1 MAILKRK
8 KYVVWAAAFGGAV
21 FFSAVFAKQASA
33 PALLLPTA
41 DEKKAARSS
50 VTLLKHLHYEH
61 RKFNDALSSQVLDR
75 YLKDLDGGRSYFV
88 ASDIAAFQAY
98 RLTLDDEIA
107 RGDLDN
113 VFSIYSRF
121 QKRATERLDYVLG
134 TLEKGVDKLDISNH
148 QSLETKRDNAP
159 WARNAAELDE
169 LWRKRLV
176 AAVISLR
183 LAGKSDADIQKLLI
197 KRYQTQ
203 MNNLMRTRP
212 DDVFQAFMNSLA
224 ESYDPHT
231 EYFSPRTSENFNIN
245 MSLSLEGIGAVLQ
258 NDDEYTKIV
267 RLVPAGPADKSK
279 QLAPGDRIVAIAQ
292 GNEDFVDVV
301 GWRIDEVVDLIR
313 GPKGSQVRLQVIP
326 AGAAD
331 EHQTK
336 LVTIVRNTIKLEEQA
351 AQKRVV
357 EITRNDR
364 TYRIGVIKLPTFYA
378 DFQGMQSGDP
388 NYRSTTRDV
397 RKLIDELKTENIDG
411 MVLDL
416 RNNGGGSLTEANSL
430 VGLFIET
437 GPTVQIRSANGDVEV
452 MGDSDPSVEYDGPLV
467 VMVNRLSASAAEIFA
482 GAIQDYGRG
491 LIVGSTS
498 FGKGTVQSLRD
509 LNYGQLKVTEAKF
522 YRISGGSTQH
532 KGVEPD
538 VAFPNIYDNTDIG
551 ESALQ
556 NALTWDTIPPARYLP
571 YPGYNKQLTR
581 LRLLSQ
587 QRQNSDPDF
596 KYLNSQITLADA
608 LKKNTA
614 ISLNEKARK
623 QEQDDLDEKR
633 LAIENARRKE
643 KGQELL
649 KTWRE
654 AEAAADPDGNPDT
667 VDAPDPNAKEKP
679 EDEAFVREAGQV
691 LLDAASAPEVKVAR
705 SASLRP

>member
-1 MAILKRK
+1 
-8 KYVVWAAAFGGAV
+8 
-21 FFSAVFAKQASA
+21 
-33 PALLLPTA
+33 
-41 DEKKAARSS
+41 
-50 VTLLKHLHYEH
+50 
-61 RKFNDALSSQVLDR
+61 
-75 YLKDLDGGRSYFV
+75 
-88 ASDIAAFQAY
+88 
-98 RLTLDDEIA
+98 
-107 RGDLDN
+107 
-113 VFSIYSRF
+113 
-121 QKRATERLDYVLG
+121 
-134 TLEKGVDKLDISNH
+134 
-148 QSLETKRDNAP
+148 
-159 WARNAAELDE
+159 
-169 LWRKRLV
+169 
-176 AAVISLR
+176 
-183 LAGKSDADIQKLLI
+183 
-197 KRYQTQ
+197 
-203 MNNLMRTRP
+203 
-212 DDVFQAFMNSLA
+212 
-224 ESYDPHT
+224 
-231 EYFSPRTSENFNIN
+231 
-245 MSLSLEGIGAVLQ
+245 
-258 NDDEYTKIV
+258 
-267 RLVPAGPADKSK
+267 
-279 QLAPGDRIVAIAQ
+279 
-292 GNEDFVDVV
+292 
-301 GWRIDEVVDLIR
+301 
-313 GPKGSQVRLQVIP
+313 
-326 AGAAD
+326 
-331 EHQTK
+331 
-336 LVTIVRNTIKLEEQA
+336 
-351 AQKRVV
+351 
-357 EITRNDR
+357 
-364 TYRIGVIKLPTFYA
+364 
-378 DFQGMQSGDP
+378 MQSGDP

-556 NALTWDTIPPARYLP
+556 NALPWDTIPPARYLP